1 MFKPWWEQFPGRLEY
16 EVEKLKEIGIS
27 CEPKFA
33 GDTVSLQIPYDLDGE
48 KIDLIIKFPAS
59 YPYLRFTVDAPNI
72 KLHHHHNPFNKD
84 LCILGRSTVNWEAN
98 DTVAE
103 TLTTQM
109 PKVIKAGRSKD
120 IDEVKELEE
129 NQPEPISVYFVTSG
143 FVFIDGKFHDGK
155 FHIGEEYIG
164 QWGNLEIGIGMNS
177 NKIEM
182 AVLSI
187 CDKNGKCITNAN
199 HYIEGLFKQ
208 KINGRW
214 IKVDKPVIENNPKHF
229 FESLILIE
237 PSLKTPRWQRISNSN
252 NLSIDFIGV
261 VFSEEVKQRE
271 ESGEGWLF
279 LIRKI

>member
-1 MFKPWWEQFPGRLEY
+1 MLQPWRIRFPGRLEY
-16 EVEKLKEIGIS
+16 EVEKLKEIGVS
-27 CEPKFA
+27 CEPKLE
-33 GDTVSLQIPYDLDGE
+33 GDTISLQFPYNLDGE
-48 KIDLIIKFPAS
+48 KIDLIIKFPSS

-72 KLHHHHNPFNKD
+72 ELHHHHNPFNKD
-84 LCILGRSTVNWEAN
+84 LCILGRSTVNWETT
-98 DTVAE
+98 DTVAA

-143 FVFIDGKFHDGK
+143 FVFIDGEFHV
-155 FHIGEEYIG
+155 GEGYIG
-164 QWGNLEIGIGMNS
+164 QWGNLEVGINS
-177 NKIEM
+177 NKSELS
-182 AVLSI
+182 VLSI
-187 CDKNGKCITNAN
+187 CDKNGKCIANAN

-208 KINGRW
+208 KISGRW
-214 IKVDKPVIENNPKHF
+214 IRIDKPVIENNLEHF
-229 FESLILIE
+229 FESLVSME
-237 PSLKTPRWQRISNSN
+237 PTLKAPRWQRLIN
-252 NLSIDFIGV
+252 NVSIDIIGV

>member
-33 GDTVSLQIPYDLDGE
+33 GDTVSLQFPYDLDGE
-48 KIDLIIKFPAS
+48 KIELIIKFPAS
-59 YPYLRFTVDAPNI
+59 YPYLRFTVDAPNVE
-72 KLHHHHNPFNKD
+72 LHHHHNPFNKD
-84 LCILGRSTVNWEAN
+84 LCILGRSTANWETN
-98 DTVAE
+98 GTVAE

-109 PKVIKAGRSKD
+109 PKVIKAGRSKN

-129 NQPEPISVYFVTSG
+129 NQPEPISAYFVTG
-143 FVFIDGKFHDGK
+143 WFVFIDGGFY
-155 FHIGEEYIG
+155 IGEKHIR
-164 QWGNLEIGIGMNS
+164 QWGNLEIGIETNGN
-177 NKIEM
+177 NPEL

-187 CDKNGKCITNAN
+187 CDINGKCIANAN
-199 HYIEGLFKQ
+199 HHIEGLFKQ
-208 KINGRW
+208 KIRGRW
-214 IKVDKPVIENNPKHF
+214 IGVDKPVIENNPKHF

-237 PSLKTPRWQRISNSN
+237 PTLKVPRWQRISNN
-252 NLSIDFIGV
+252 VSIDVIGV
-261 VFSEEVKQRE
+261 VFPEEVKQRE